1 VSYNNKQWLTMLI
14 RIMKSVLRRK
24 GVAVAAFLLPVFLF
38 LFGCAGNDALSP
50 LPEEP
55 RSTVQKEN
63 GMHYNELTPEEE
75 RVIVHKGTER
85 AFTGKYY
92 ENKEKGTYLCRRCD
106 APLFRS
112 TDKFESGTGWPSF
125 DDAIEGAVKEIPDA
139 DGRRT
144 EIVCANC
151 GAHLGHVFF
160 GEGITTKNIRH
171 CANSLS
177 LAFLAEAKA
186 EAVTQKAIFAGG
198 CFWGVEYHFNKL
210 KGVLSAKSGYA
221 GGMIDNPSYKQ
232 VCTGRTGHAEA
243 VEIAFDPALVSYE
256 TLAKLF
262 FEIHDPTELN
272 RQGPDIGTQYRSAV
286 FYTDEEQKKV
296 AEKLIGE
303 LKAKGYKVVTTVEH
317 AGRFWEAEAYHQD
330 YYDKNGHQPY
340 CHIYQKRF

>member
-1 VSYNNKQWLTMLI
+1 MLVRI
-14 RIMKSVLRRK
+14 RKSVLRMK
-24 GVAVAAFLLPVFLF
+24 GITAAAFLLPLF
-38 LFGCAGNDALSP
+38 LLFCGCAGNKGLSS
-50 LPEEP
+50 LSEES
-55 RSTVQKEN
+55 RSTVQQESS
-63 GMHYNELTPEEE
+63 MHFNELTPDED

-85 AFTGKYY
+85 PFTGKYY
-92 ENKEKGTYLCRRCD
+92 LNKEKGTYLCRRCD

-139 DGRRT
+139 DGSRT
-144 EIVCANC
+144 EIVCATC
-151 GAHLGHVFF
+151 GGHLGHVFF
-160 GEGITTKNIRH
+160 REGMTPKNVRH
-171 CANSLS
+171 CVNSLS
-177 LAFLAEAKA
+177 LGFLPEAKA
-186 EAVTQKAIFAGG
+186 AAVTQKAIFAGG

-210 KGVLSAKSGYA
+210 KGVLSAKSGYT
-221 GGMIDNPSYKQ
+221 GGSIDHPTYKQ
-232 VCTGRTGHAEA
+232 VCTGKTGHAEA

-296 AEKLIGE
+296 VEKLIGE
-303 LKAKGYKVVTTVEH
+303 LKAKGYKVVTTVEK
-317 AGRFWEAEAYHQD
+317 AGTFWEAEEYHQD
-330 YYDKNGHQPY
+330 YYERNGHQPY